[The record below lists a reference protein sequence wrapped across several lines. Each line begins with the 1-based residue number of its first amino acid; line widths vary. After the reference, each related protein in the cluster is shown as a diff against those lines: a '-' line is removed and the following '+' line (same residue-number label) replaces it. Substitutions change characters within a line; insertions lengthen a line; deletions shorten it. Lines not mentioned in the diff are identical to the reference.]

1 MIAATMVFEYACVAA
16 RERREEQRRHHME
29 QKTVS
34 GKIPEVLHVRFRSE
48 MEARGWTM
56 SFALEQVINEYF
68 ENEKGRNNTMENT
81 RTLAFAVSEEF
92 FQLVK
97 EYLAWY
103 EETYHRRITQKQ
115 FIIGLIEDELERNA
129 EAMKERRNRL
139 MSAQQEREDTI
150 RLSERNE
157 DAGTDAS
164 KTEYIEESAEDEA
177 AAEYGGETAEDE
189 AAAEYGE
196 ESDEDE
202 PENEYREK

>member
-1 MIAATMVFEYACVAA
+1 
-16 RERREEQRRHHME
+16 ME

-34 GKIPEVLHVRFRSE
+34 GKIPEELHVRFRSE

-150 RLSERNE
+150 RLSERVPFPVSWTVKMKKKQKE
-157 DAGTDAS
+157 TQDILSYHTQAAGCSDKARAKAS
-164 KTEYIEESAEDEA
+164 GGRQPIEEC
-177 AAEYGGETAEDE
+177 GRTGL
-189 AAAEYGE
+189 
-196 ESDEDE
+196 
-202 PENEYREK
+202 